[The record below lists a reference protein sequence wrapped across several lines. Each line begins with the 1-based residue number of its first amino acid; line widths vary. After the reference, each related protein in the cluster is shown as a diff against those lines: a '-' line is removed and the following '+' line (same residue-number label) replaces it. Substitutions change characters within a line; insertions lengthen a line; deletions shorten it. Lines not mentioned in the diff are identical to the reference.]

1 MTVLIWTDVKITF
14 DIVTRKKKE
23 RKRRK
28 KESKEKK
35 KEEKMTERNIVS
47 YSRQLK

>member
-23 RKRRK
+23 
-28 KESKEKK
+28 SKEKK
-35 KEEKMTERNIVS
+35 KVRRKRREKKMTERNIVS
-47 YSRQLK
+47 YSRQSK